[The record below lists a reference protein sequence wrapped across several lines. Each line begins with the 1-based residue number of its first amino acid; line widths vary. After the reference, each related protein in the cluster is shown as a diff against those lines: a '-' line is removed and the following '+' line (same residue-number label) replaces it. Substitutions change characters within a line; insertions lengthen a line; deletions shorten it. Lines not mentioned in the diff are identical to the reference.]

1 MELVKNM
8 ISSEIERI
16 NESIKINENK
26 NESIKL
32 KNELLEVLF
41 LINMSE
47 KYHISK
53 NEIKNIFKIP
63 KENTGHS
70 EYRIIND
77 CESDNPLNWREVM
90 INNENMRLQEN
101 DIIIKLK

>member
-16 NESIKINENK
+16 NELIKINENK
-26 NESIKL
+26 NENIKL
-32 KNELLEVLF
+32 KNELLEVSF

-47 KYHISK
+47 KYHISM

-63 KENTGHS
+63 KENTGYS

-90 INNENMRLQEN
+90 INNESMRLQEN